1 MTEYVQFKGALKM
14 AEKEL
19 KSKLA
24 SLPVSSLAN
33 TFLVFVIVL
42 GAFYVGGLTTKLK
55 MLESGEVPSQK
66 TQPTAVADKTVPT
79 KPAPS
84 ADNLP
89 EITPEDHVRGDTNAR
104 IALIEYSDLECPFCK
119 SFHPTAQQA
128 VDEYQGQLKW
138 VYRHF
143 PLNFHANAQKESEAS
158 ECVNELG
165 GNDAFWKFVD
175 AIYEKTTSNGQGF
188 ALDKLGPLAA
198 EIGVNQT
205 QFQTCLDSGKYTQ
218 KVQDEASDGTTAGI
232 TGTPGNIL
240 LDTQTGKTT
249 VIPGAVPYAQL
260 KQAIDAML
268 RE

>member
-1 MTEYVQFKGALKM
+1 M
-14 AEKEL
+14 AVKEI

-24 SLPVSSLAN
+24 SLPVSSITN
-33 TFLVFVIVL
+33 IFLVIVIVL

-55 MLESGEVPSQK
+55 MLEGGEAPSQK
-66 TQPTAVADKTVPT
+66 TQPTAAAGSEVPT
-79 KPAPS
+79 QPTPS

-89 EITPEDHVRGDTNAR
+89 KITEEDHVKGEANAR

-128 VDEYQGQLKW
+128 MNEYQGQLKW

-143 PLNFHANAQKESEAS
+143 PLRFHANAQKEAEAA

-165 GNDAFWKFVD
+165 GNDAFWKFID
-175 AIYEKTTSNGQGF
+175 AIYERTTANGQGF

-198 EIGVNQT
+198 EVGVNQT
-205 QFQTCLDSGKYTQ
+205 QFQTCLDSDKYSQ
-218 KVQDEASDGTTAGI
+218 KVRDEASAGAEAGI

-240 LDTQTGKTT
+240 LDTKTGKTT

-268 RE
+268 KE